1 MERYAASLG
10 GITEAVVEF
19 ECCSDVSSGGVLF
32 SLPALLSNGL
42 LYKSEEYFQF
52 PDGFYGLSNLLIILG
67 FLVLLRVKSLE
78 GVRYMPPG
86 ELGKLVGLDRIP
98 EVKTLRQKVSL
109 LSDNGNVGRWQN
121 ELSRY
126 WMESSPQLAG
136 YLYVDGH
143 VRVYYGKQTKLPRR
157 YVSRERLC
165 LRGIT
170 DYWINDALGQPFFVV
185 SSALTGGLLSML
197 REEIV
202 PRLLTDVPN
211 QPSLAELEADSGL
224 HRLVLLFDREGYS
237 PEFFEEM
244 FLKHRIACITYK
256 KYPGDD
262 WPEREFK
269 EEEVIFKNGEK
280 IMMKLAERHLEL
292 SKHFWVI
299 EIRRLSENGHQ
310 TAILSSNYKAGRGE
324 IAASMFQ
331 RWSQENFFKYM
342 MENFGIDRLIEYETQ
357 PISETSRVVNPEYR
371 VIEKEIGKRKA
382 ILKNLHA
389 QFGEMTL
396 DIDEDET
403 ARVMKYETQMAELRE
418 RINSEESVINRLHK
432 QKKATQKHITIAQLS
447 DNEKFSQLA
456 TGKKHFIDTIKMVA
470 YRAET
475 AMANIIR
482 PHMARKDEARRVIRQ
497 IFNTETNL
505 IPDEQNKR
513 LIVEL
518 HNLTSEYADQLAN
531 ILCQELNNSR
541 SIFPGT
547 DMEIFYKL
555 VSQKNRPGQ
564 EVWVYGIAAADRTKR
579 YQCPVVKYFGNSCR
593 GRVGVCVVCKLKCFS
608 PLSMCTYVVFV

>member
-564 EVWVYGIAAADRTKR
+564 EV
-579 YQCPVVKYFGNSCR
+579 
-593 GRVGVCVVCKLKCFS
+593 
-608 PLSMCTYVVFV
+608 

>member
-10 GITEAVVEF
+10 GISEAAVEF

-42 LYKSEEYFQF
+42 LYKSEEYFQL

-121 ELSRY
+121 ELSRH

-165 LRGIT
+165 LRGMT

-185 SSALTGGLLSML
+185 STALTGGLLSML

-202 PRLLTDVPN
+202 PRLLKEVPN
-211 QPSLAELEADSGL
+211 QPSMAELEADSAL
-224 HRLVLLFDREGYS
+224 HRFVLLFDREGYS

-280 IMMKLAERHLEL
+280 IMMKLAERYLEI
-292 SKHFWVI
+292 SRHFWVI

-310 TAILSSNYKAGRGE
+310 TAILSSNYKANRGE
-324 IAASMFQ
+324 IAVSMFQ

-357 PISETSRVVNPEYR
+357 PLSETSRVVNPEYR
-371 VIEKEIGKRKA
+371 AIEKEIRKRKA
-382 ILKNLHA
+382 SLKNLHA
-389 QFGEMTL
+389 EFGEMTL

-403 ARVMKYETQMAELRE
+403 ARVMKYETQMSELRE
-418 RINSEESVINRLHK
+418 QISSEESVINRL
-432 QKKATQKHITIAQLS
+432 QKKRKATQKHITIAQLS
-447 DNEKFSQLA
+447 VNEKFSQLA

-482 PHMARKDEARRVIRQ
+482 PHMARKDEARMVIRQ

-531 ILCQELNNSR
+531 ILCHELNQAR
-541 SIFPGT
+541 ATFPGT

-555 VSQKNRPGQ
+555 VSQKNRPSQ
-564 EVWVYGIAAADRTKR
+564 EV
-579 YQCPVVKYFGNSCR
+579 
-593 GRVGVCVVCKLKCFS
+593 
-608 PLSMCTYVVFV
+608 

>member
-10 GITEAVVEF
+10 GITEAAVEF

-42 LYKSEEYFQF
+42 LYKSEEYFQL
-52 PDGFYGLSNLLIILG
+52 PDGFYGLSNLLIILA

-109 LSDNGNVGRWQN
+109 LSDNGNVGCWQN
-121 ELSRY
+121 ELSRH

-165 LRGIT
+165 LRGMT

-185 SSALTGGLLSML
+185 STALTGGLLSML

-224 HRLVLLFDREGYS
+224 HRFVLLFDREGYS

-262 WPEREFK
+262 WPEKEFK

-280 IMMKLAERHLEL
+280 VIMRLAERHLEL

-299 EIRRLSENGHQ
+299 EIRRLSESGHQ

-371 VIEKEIGKRKA
+371 AIEKEIRKRKSS
-382 ILKNLHA
+382 LKNLHA
-389 QFGEMTL
+389 EFGEMTL

-418 RINSEESVINRLHK
+418 QISSEESVINRL
-432 QKKATQKHITIAQLS
+432 QEQRKATQKHITIAQLS
-447 DNEKFSQLA
+447 VNEKFSQLA

-518 HNLTSEYADQLAN
+518 HNLTSEYADHLAN
-531 ILCQELNNSR
+531 ILCQELNQAR
-541 SIFPGT
+541 AIFPGT

-555 VSQKNRPGQ
+555 VSEKNRRSQ
-564 EVWVYGIAAADRTKR
+564 EV
-579 YQCPVVKYFGNSCR
+579 
-593 GRVGVCVVCKLKCFS
+593 
-608 PLSMCTYVVFV
+608 

>member
-1 MERYAASLG
+1 MERYTASLG
-10 GITEAVVEF
+10 GLTEAAVKF
-19 ECCSDVSSGGVLF
+19 ECCSDVSRGGVLF

-42 LYKSEEYFQF
+42 LYKSEEYFQL

-98 EVKTLRQKVSL
+98 EVKTLRQKVCL

-121 ELSRY
+121 ELSRH

-165 LRGIT
+165 LRGMT

-185 SSALTGGLLSML
+185 STALTSGLLSMI

-224 HRLVLLFDREGYS
+224 HRFVLLFDREGYS

-262 WPEREFK
+262 WPQREFK
-269 EEEVIFKNGEK
+269 EEEVVFKNGER

-292 SKHFWVI
+292 SKHFWMI

-357 PISETSRVVNPEYR
+357 SISETSRVVNPEYR
-371 VIEKEIGKRKA
+371 AIEKEIRKRKVS
-382 ILKNLHA
+382 LKNLHA
-389 QFGEMTL
+389 EFGERTL

-418 RINSEESVINRLHK
+418 QISSEESVINRLKK
-432 QKKATQKHITIAQLS
+432 QRKATQKHITIAQLS
-447 DNEKFSQLA
+447 VNETFSQLA

-475 AMANIIR
+475 VMANIIR
-482 PHMARKDEARRVIRQ
+482 PHMTRKDEARMVIRQ
-497 IFNTETNL
+497 IFNTEINL
-505 IPDEQNKR
+505 IPDEQNER

-518 HNLTSEYADQLAN
+518 HNLTNEYSDQLVN

-541 SIFPGT
+541 TIFPGT
-547 DMEIFYKL
+547 EMEIFYKL

-564 EVWVYGIAAADRTKR
+564 EV
-579 YQCPVVKYFGNSCR
+579 
-593 GRVGVCVVCKLKCFS
+593 
-608 PLSMCTYVVFV
+608 